1 MFYILFVS
9 SFVFIGPEK
18 PHWESSQLRDLLNR
32 AAVGWAVSCSAFSL
46 FCFVN
51 RAAWGRGAVL
61 VLHGVFF
68 NRAAVGV
75 RGSSFTRGLFLTAR
89 PGAEER
95 F

>member
-46 FCFVN
+46 FYFI
-51 RAAWGRGAVL
+51 
-61 VLHGVFF
+61 F
-68 NRAAVGV
+68 
-75 RGSSFTRGLFLTAR
+75 
-89 PGAEER
+89 
-95 F
+95 